1 MRKKT
6 AEVVLPL
13 PVDFDREAFLDF
25 HRRDVQAVAERVD
38 AKRLDKALIWQQ
50 IPALLVVE
58 FSEPGQARVVLQPD
72 SDVPLTGVS
81 LAAFARHLLGLD
93 QPTQEFETKVAD
105 HPLVGALVRSQAGL
119 RVPQSASPFE
129 ALSWA
134 IIGQQISVAAAVS
147 IRRRFI
153 LALGRQHCSGLYC
166 YPDASDV
173 IATDVETLKACG
185 FSRSKADC
193 LLTVAQA
200 CLAESLLP
208 QIGIPENR
216 LKTLQKTLLDIRGL
230 GPWSVHYALLRGYAR
245 MDGSLH
251 GDVAVRRAIQQLQ
264 GTATP
269 PTAREAETWLADFRP
284 WRSLLAAH
292 LWKSLSLIDN

>member
-6 AEVVLPL
+6 AELVLPL
-13 PVDFDREAFLDF
+13 PADFDREAFLDF
-25 HRRDVQAVAERVD
+25 HRRDVQAVAEKVD
-38 AKRLDKALIWQQ
+38 AKRLDKAFIWQQ
-50 IPALLVVE
+50 VPALLTMG
-58 FSEPGQARVVLQPD
+58 FSEPDQARVVLQPD
-72 SDVPLTGVS
+72 NDVPLAGVS
-81 LAAFARHLLGLD
+81 LDTFARHLLGLD
-93 QPTQEFETKVAD
+93 QPTQEFEAKVAT
-105 HPLVGALVRSQAGL
+105 HPLVGSLVRSQAGL

-153 LALGRQHCSGLYC
+153 LALGRQHSSGLYC

-173 IATDVETLKACG
+173 VATDAEALKACG

-193 LLTVAQA
+193 LLTVARA

-208 QIGIPENR
+208 EIGIPQSR
-216 LKTLQKTLLDIRGL
+216 LETLQKTLLDIRGL
-230 GPWSVHYALLRGYAR
+230 GPWSVHYALLRGYAW

-264 GTATP
+264 SGATP
-269 PTAREAETWLADFRP
+269 PTAREAETWLADFQP

-292 LWKSLSLIDN
+292 LWKSLSLNA

>member
-1 MRKKT
+1 MRKNI

-13 PVDFDREAFLDF
+13 PANFDREAFLDF
-25 HRRDVQAVAERVD
+25 HRRDVQAVAEKVD
-38 AKRLDKALIWQQ
+38 AKRLDKAFIWQQ
-50 IPALLVVE
+50 VPALLTLE
-58 FSEPGQARVVLQPD
+58 FSEPDQARVVLQPD
-72 SDVPLTGVS
+72 NDVPLTGVS
-81 LAAFARHLLGLD
+81 LDAFARHLLGLD
-93 QPTQEFETKVAD
+93 QPTQEFETTVAD

-153 LALGRQHCSGLYC
+153 LALGRQHSSGLYC

-173 IATDVETLKACG
+173 VATDAEALKACG

-193 LLTVAQA
+193 LLTVARA

-208 QIGIPENR
+208 QIGIPESR
-216 LKTLQKTLLDIRGL
+216 LGTLQTTLLDIRGL

-251 GDVAVRRAIQQLQ
+251 GDVAVRRAIQQLLDK
-264 GTATP
+264 TTP

-292 LWKSLSLIDN
+292 LWKSLSVNA

>member
-1 MRKKT
+1 MRKNT
-6 AEVVLPL
+6 AELVLPL
-13 PVDFDREAFLDF
+13 PADFDREAFLDF
-25 HRRDVQAVAERVD
+25 HRRDVQAVAEKVD
-38 AKRLDKALIWQQ
+38 AERLNKAFIWQQ
-50 IPALLVVE
+50 IPTLLTAE
-58 FSEPGQARVVLQPD
+58 FSEPDQARIAVQ
-72 SDVPLTGVS
+72 SDTEVPLTGAS
-81 LAAFARHLLGLD
+81 LDAFARHLLGLD
-93 QPTQEFETKVAD
+93 QPTQEFEAKIAT
-105 HPLVGALVRSQAGL
+105 HPLVGALVRSQSGL

-153 LALGRQHCSGLYC
+153 LALGRQHSSGLYC

-173 IATDVETLKACG
+173 VATDAEALNACG

-193 LLTVAQA
+193 LLTVARA

-208 QIGIPENR
+208 EIGISESC
-216 LKTLQKTLLDIRGL
+216 LETLQKTLLDIRGL

-251 GDVAVRRAIQQLQ
+251 GDVAVRRAIQQLL
-264 GTATP
+264 GNATP

-292 LWKSLSLIDN
+292 LWKSLSLNA

>member
-1 MRKKT
+1 MPGKDT
-6 AEVVLPL
+6 TVILPL
-13 PVDFDREAFLDF
+13 PADFDRETFLDF
-25 HRRDVQAVAERVD
+25 HRRDTQSVAEKID
-38 AKRLDKALIWQQ
+38 AACLQKAFIWQHQ
-50 IPALLVVE
+50 PALLSVDFARAGRVQLVLRLDGSASPASKSLE
-58 FSEPGQARVVLQPD
+58 FLG
-72 SDVPLTGVS
+72 
-81 LAAFARHLLGLD
+81 RHLLGLD
-93 QPTQEFETKVAD
+93 QPTREFEEQVGS
-105 HPLVGALVRSQAGL
+105 HPLVGAMVRRQAGL

-153 LALGRQHCSGLYC
+153 QTFGRRHSGGLYC
-166 YPDASDV
+166 YPN
-173 IATDVETLKACG
+173 ATDVLQKDAQALTACG

-200 CLAESLLP
+200 CVNDSLLP
-208 QIGIPENR
+208 EFSTPPPR
-216 LKTLQKTLLDIRGL
+216 LETLQKALLEIRGL
-230 GPWSVHYALLRGYAR
+230 GPWSVHYALLRGYAW

-264 GTATP
+264 GQSSP
-269 PTAREAETWLADFRP
+269 PTAREAEDWLAEFHP

-292 LWKSLSLIDN
+292 LWKSLSVNA

>member
-1 MRKKT
+1 MPGKDT
-6 AEVVLPL
+6 TLILPL
-13 PVDFDREAFLDF
+13 PENFDREAFLDF
-25 HRRDVQAVAERVD
+25 HRRDTEAVAEKID
-38 AKRLDKALIWQQ
+38 AACLQKAFIWQQ
-50 IPALLVVE
+50 QPALLSVDCA
-58 FSEPGQARVVLQPD
+58 SARHARLTLQLD
-72 SDVPLTGVS
+72 GSAS
-81 LAAFARHLLGLD
+81 LATGSLESLGMHLLGLD
-93 QPTQEFETKVAD
+93 QPTRRFEEQLGS
-105 HPLVGALVRSQAGL
+105 HPQVGVMVRRQAGL

-153 LALGRQHCSGLYC
+153 LATARQHSGGLYC

-173 IATDVETLKACG
+173 LQTDAQTLTACG

-200 CLAESLLP
+200 CISESLLP
-208 QIGIPENR
+208 EIGTPQPR
-216 LKTLQKTLLDIRGL
+216 LETLQKALLEIRGL
-230 GPWSVHYALLRGYAR
+230 GPWSVHYALLRGYAW

-264 GTATP
+264 GQSSP
-269 PTAREAETWLADFRP
+269 PTVREAEAWLAQFRP

-292 LWKSLSLIDN
+292 LWKSLSVNA